1 MEHVKGAV
9 DQTRVMVSMPPK
21 WLNMY
26 SDFITKNSGA
36 VGQIEGA
43 LRSLTYIIPGKWTS
57 QASRSS
63 ECLTDNAATTGRFRE
78 SDVASETLH
87 SSVQVLSLYHDSL
100 LSRALAQ
107 SLSHRGPRQQTL
119 HSRYTRFYTNKS
131 PTYRRTAIAL
141 QVLQYTE
148 LLVEMLAKRRGE
160 KARWN
165 VVVLLETVKAF
176 CRLILLRL
184 TNSRPLLN
192 PPLPEREMPDE
203 PATAPSDP
211 DLAFTDETH
220 LPSPPSER
228 SSAGSEQWTM
238 PRTSLTLPPLPTSE
252 DISTYL
258 LSKVLTAE
266 DIKPAKNLMHRTSGL
281 ATLAEVLYIVRPVAY
296 AASMAY
302 YSQRQQPQPFNPANP
317 TAARRSPTADWRPWL
332 LGIGIELLA
341 RQLHNQ
347 HLESSR
353 PGGTAR
359 GLTQL
364 EREELR
370 KRNWAL
376 GWWAMRG
383 AFYDNIT
390 RGVVQGFADKFK
402 GKFLL
407 DMVGNVVEDYE
418 FLWDQY
424 YFPTATL

>member
-9 DQTRVMVSMPPK
+9 KQTRVAVSMPPK

-26 SDFITKNSGA
+26 SDFITKNAGA

-43 LRSLTYIIPGKWTS
+43 LRSLTYIIPG
-57 QASRSS
+57 
-63 ECLTDNAATTGRFRE
+63 RFRE
-78 SDVASETLH
+78 SEVASETLH

-100 LSRALAQ
+100 LSRALAL
-107 SLSHRGPRQQTL
+107 SLKNRSPRQQTP
-119 HSRYTRFYTNKS
+119 HSRYTRFYSAKS
-131 PTYRRTAIAL
+131 PTYRRTATTL

-165 VVVLLETVKAF
+165 VVVLLEMIKAL
-176 CRLILLRL
+176 CRLFLLRL

-203 PATAPSDP
+203 PTLTGPPDP
-211 DLAFTDETH
+211 DLAFTANENP
-220 LPSPPSER
+220 LPSPQSEN
-228 SSAGSEQWTM
+228 SLAGSEQWTM

-252 DISTYL
+252 DISSYL

-266 DIKPAKNLMHRTSGL
+266 DIKPAKNLLHRTSGL
-281 ATLAEVLYIVRPVAY
+281 STLAEILYILRPVAY
-296 AASMAY
+296 AVSMAY
-302 YSQRQQPQPFNPANP
+302 YSQKQQPTPFNPANP
-317 TAARRSPTADWRPWL
+317 TAIRRSPAADWRPWL

-347 HLESSR
+347 HLETSR

-376 GWWAMRG
+376 SWWAMRG
-383 AFYDNIT
+383 AFYDNVT
-390 RGVVQGFADKFK
+390 KGVVQGFAHKLR
-402 GKFLL
+402 GRFLL